1 MARAASRIIVTVA
14 IICCSMPL
22 CATAP
27 RTPNPEVVS
36 AARSHT
42 VQGFLMVTSAMVNGQ
57 GPYAFLID
65 TGTNTTLIDPELAA
79 ELQMKPVDRMSIRTV
94 AESRPAVRYF
104 ADTVTTGAASVAHL
118 EILGTPLPELQKLDR
133 SIRGVLGM
141 NFLLLFSFQFDYE
154 HKRFQIYPPDDSLP
168 LPDGLHLKAE
178 IHDARIL
185 VPVSSVAAVNGR
197 WRLGLDSGIAQTLIF
212 ADRIDASRTTCGG
225 PDCLMRVSSNV
236 SSRQAIAVHLPQ
248 ISIAGVE
255 LNDFPAVV
263 LPGDTSRK
271 GDPQDGLLPAAMFRS
286 ISFDRATATIT
297 IKPR

>member
-1 MARAASRIIVTVA
+1 VA
-14 IICCSMPL
+14 IICCSISL

-27 RTPNPEVVS
+27 GTPNPEVVS
-36 AARSHT
+36 AAPSHT
-42 VQGFLMVTSAMVNGQ
+42 VQGFLMVTSVMVNGQ

-65 TGTNTTLIDPELAA
+65 TGTNTTVIDPELAA

-118 EILGTPLPELQKLDR
+118 EVLGAPLPELQKLDR

-141 NFLLLFSFQFDYE
+141 NFLLLFSFRFDYE
-154 HKRFQIYPPDDSLP
+154 HKRFQIYPPGDPLP

-236 SSRQAIAVHLPQ
+236 SSREAIAVHLPQ
-248 ISIAGVE
+248 ISIGRVE
-255 LNDFPAVV
+255 FNDFPAVV
-263 LPGDTSRK
+263 LPGDTTRRA
-271 GDPQDGLLPAAMFRS
+271 DPQDGLLPAAMFRS
-286 ISFDRATATIT
+286 VSFDRATATIT